1 MVRRPPISTLTDTLF
16 PSPPRFRSR
25 YGVAKAPCLAAL
37 DPGYECRA
45 SEIDAASVFLPVTIA
60 RRVGAV
66 TAADLRG
73 GCRFRDRLFG
83 LPGSGCLGRFA
94 YHSGVSQLLQSN
106 SRRSEEH
113 TSELQ
118 SLMRNSYAVFCLK
131 KKTTNT

>member
-25 YGVAKAPCLAAL
+25 YGVAKAPGLAAL

-94 YHSGVSQLLQSN
+94 YHSGVSQLLQSH
-106 SRRSEEH
+106 SRSRFGQVAGQDHRIGPRPGRSEEH
-113 TSELQ
+113 
-118 SLMRNSYAVFCLK
+118 
-131 KKTTNT
+131 